1 MSSIQ
6 PANPLTWNVA
16 GLLTEPP
23 GSTRDYGVAGVM
35 LDLGDELRQADPL
48 EGHVRLARTNRG
60 LLVTA
65 ELTTSLDMECSRCL
79 REIEVPVAI
88 RVEEEAL
95 PSVDLHSG
103 LPLDTSAE
111 PDALRLTDHHEVDL
125 EQTVREAIL
134 LAEPIAPLCE
144 PDCPGLC
151 PVCGERMTGGP
162 HAHAEEAVDPRFEAL
177 REFRVE
183 DDEREGAEQRD
194 RPGLAGRPKRP

>member
-1 MSSIQ
+1 VSPAQ

-16 GLLTEPP
+16 GLLAEPP

-65 ELTTSLDMECSRCL
+65 DLTTSLDMECSRCL
-79 REIEVPVAI
+79 RDIEVPVAV

-95 PSVDLHSG
+95 PSVDLHTG

-111 PDALRLTDHHEVDL
+111 PDALRLTDHHEIDL
-125 EQTVREAIL
+125 EQTVREAIQ

-162 HAHAEEAVDPRFEAL
+162 HDHAEDAVDPRFEAL
-177 REFRVE
+177 RGFTV
-183 DDEREGAEQRD
+183 DGDERSETEEPG